1 MCVFRSP
8 KMPTAAPQLIPS
20 TLNAEAQQQADLEAA
35 LRRRRAG
42 AAANVLTSP
51 VGIPSGTTAQL
62 GGVAS

>member
-1 MCVFRSP
+1 MCFMKSQS
-8 KMPTAAPQLIPS
+8 MPAAAPQLIPS
-20 TLNAEAQQQADLEAA
+20 TQNVEAQQQADLEAA

-42 AAANVLTSP
+42 AAANILTSP